1 MRRITNSKPPLD
13 KGQIMKTTTRW
24 MTRLIAV
31 CLSFAGFVH
40 SAQATLVST
49 EQVAASE
56 GVTSAAEQRAHVNAL
71 LTRADV
77 AAALQERGIDM
88 DQAQARIAALTD
100 AEVAHLSHTLDTA
113 PAGASDIL
121 GTIVFIFLLLLIT
134 DILGFTKVFP
144 FTRSIR

>member
-1 MRRITNSKPPLD
+1 
-13 KGQIMKTTTRW
+13 MKTSTRW

-31 CLSFAGFVH
+31 CLSFAGFMT

-56 GVTSAAEQRAHVNAL
+56 GVTSAAEQRAHVNSM

-77 AAALQERGIDM
+77 AAALQERGIDLA
-88 DQAQARIAALTD
+88 QAQARVAALTD
-100 AEVAHLSHTLDTA
+100 DEVAHVAHTLDTA
-113 PAGASDIL
+113 PAGASDVL

-134 DILGFTKVFP
+134 DILGFTKIFP

>member
-1 MRRITNSKPPLD
+1 
-13 KGQIMKTTTRW
+13 MKTTSRW

-40 SAQATLVST
+40 SAQATLVTT

-56 GVTSAAEQRAHVNAL
+56 GVTGAAEQRAHVYEM

-77 AAALQERGIDM
+77 AAALQERGVDM
-88 DQAQARIAALTD
+88 EQAKARVAALTD
-100 AEVAHLSHTLDTA
+100 AEVAHVAHTLDTA
-113 PAGASDIL
+113 PAGASDVI

-134 DILGFTKVFP
+134 DILGFTKIFP

>member
-1 MRRITNSKPPLD
+1 
-13 KGQIMKTTTRW
+13 MKNITRW
-24 MTRLIAV
+24 TTRLIAV

-40 SAQATLVST
+40 SAQATLVGT

-56 GVTSAAEQRAHVNAL
+56 GVVSAAAQRAHVNEM

-77 AAALQERGIDM
+77 AAALQERGVDM
-88 DQAQARIAALTD
+88 AQAQARIAALTD
-100 AEVAHLSHTLDTA
+100 GEVAHLAHTLDTA
-113 PAGASDIL
+113 PAGASDVL
-121 GTIVFIFLLLLIT
+121 GVIVFIFLLLLLT